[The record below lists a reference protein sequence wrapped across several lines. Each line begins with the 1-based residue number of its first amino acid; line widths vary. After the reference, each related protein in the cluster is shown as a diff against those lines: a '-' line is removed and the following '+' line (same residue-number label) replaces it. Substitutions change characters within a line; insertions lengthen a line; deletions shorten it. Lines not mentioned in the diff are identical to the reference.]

1 MQPKQKTRKRGHDL
15 NGSILRRAR
24 ERATQNR
31 DSSNGPFQGL
41 RSAKRRVKEIT
52 SRRRCDLLCKTG
64 QTQPEDGRRRET
76 TVSRPTLADNDA
88 IPIWWKKKTEI
99 GDTTGLQPIYEN
111 EES

>member
-1 MQPKQKTRKRGHDL
+1 MQPKQKKRKGGML
-15 NGSILRRAR
+15 STGLFVEQEKGNK
-24 ERATQNR
+24 NR
-31 DSSNGPFQGL
+31 DCPNGPFQGVPN
-41 RSAKRRVKEIT
+41 AEKRVKEIT